1 MSDGGGTELAKA
13 YVQIVPSMKGMEG
26 SIGGLLDGESI
37 GQKLVGGIKKVI
49 AVAGIGKVLSTALTE
64 GAALEQSIGG
74 IETLFKKNADKV
86 KANAAE
92 AYRTAGMSANEYMEL
107 TTSFAASLLQSTA
120 GNTSKAA
127 DVADTAMQ
135 DMSDNANK
143 MGTNMEDIKNAYQGF
158 AKQNYTMLDN
168 LKLGYG
174 GTKTEMQRLLQDA
187 QKVTG
192 VKYDINS
199 LSDVYSA
206 IHVIQG
212 ELGITG
218 TTAKEAATTLSGSAN
233 AMKASFK
240 NVMGQLAL
248 GQDVTPALQALAQTT
263 TTFLVGNLF
272 PAIINVFSAL
282 PMALITLI
290 QSFVPQ
296 FATAFT
302 GLIAQMSSGISTA
315 APQFFVQANSLVTQF
330 LTMVQTELP
339 GFLQS
344 GISMIS
350 NLASGIV
357 QSLPTLLPMAATVI
371 VRFMSGLLSAAGQ
384 IISAGVTLI
393 GKLATGI
400 INNLP
405 KIAAAA
411 AKTISIFLNGFG
423 QNLPKMLQ
431 SGIELIGKIA
441 AGIIRGIPKLVSQ
454 IPKVV
459 SSVKRAFSNT
469 NWAEI
474 GRNILKGIANGIRNA
489 GSMIWNAIKPILSGF
504 KDKVLAHFGIH
515 SPSKWGVWVGK
526 MIDLGLAQG
535 VENYANP
542 LSDAIET
549 IKGTIAN
556 PLQSKLSYATSG
568 KVTLSKASD
577 AEADGQRDLLLKLLE
592 VLTDNR
598 KKEIVLKIKDREV
611 ARALVD
617 MGVVFE

>member
-1 MSDGGGTELAKA
+1 
-13 YVQIVPSMKGMEG
+13 
-26 SIGGLLDGESI
+26 
-37 GQKLVGGIKKVI
+37 
-49 AVAGIGKVLSTALTE
+49 
-64 GAALEQSIGG
+64 
-74 IETLFKKNADKV
+74 
-86 KANAAE
+86 
-92 AYRTAGMSANEYMEL
+92 
-107 TTSFAASLLQSTA
+107 
-120 GNTSKAA
+120 
-127 DVADTAMQ
+127 
-135 DMSDNANK
+135 
-143 MGTNMEDIKNAYQGF
+143 
-158 AKQNYTMLDN
+158 
-168 LKLGYG
+168 
-174 GTKTEMQRLLQDA
+174 
-187 QKVTG
+187 
-192 VKYDINS
+192 
-199 LSDVYSA
+199 
-206 IHVIQG
+206 
-212 ELGITG
+212 
-218 TTAKEAATTLSGSAN
+218 
-233 AMKASFK
+233 
-240 NVMGQLAL
+240 
-248 GQDVTPALQALAQTT
+248 
-263 TTFLVGNLF
+263 
-272 PAIINVFSAL
+272 
-282 PMALITLI
+282 
-290 QSFVPQ
+290 
-296 FATAFT
+296 
-302 GLIAQMSSGISTA
+302 
-315 APQFFVQANSLVTQF
+315 
-330 LTMVQTELP
+330 
-339 GFLQS
+339 
-344 GISMIS
+344 
-350 NLASGIV
+350 
-357 QSLPTLLPMAATVI
+357 
-371 VRFMSGLLSAAGQ
+371 
-384 IISAGVTLI
+384 
-393 GKLATGI
+393 
-400 INNLP
+400 
-405 KIAAAA
+405 
-411 AKTISIFLNGFG
+411 
-423 QNLPKMLQ
+423 MLQ